1 MLVYRFGVRIILS
14 LVFYFYLCQ
23 SPYRTKHAE
32 SFGYHGISSAVL
44 ASLRDRVIYYSNIGE
59 LRSERH
65 KFKISDW
72 ASRGYTT
79 LPSRQSYQSSS
90 SRISPSNY
98 WSSPRRELYIW
109 GFTYPNFTQDS
120 PSGYRFSPRSKLSY
134 RWNGYS
140 RFSQRFN
147 WPSVLLNCS
156 QPMGFLSDNSETHP
170 KVGPWLWGQPFAL
183 YLLQ

>member
-1 MLVYRFGVRIILS
+1 MDQIGEFMVFASFQDWSSFEKPGFSSVMNRQWLYWASAFSLGSAYLLDFVHTILSFIFYFESMLVYRFGVRIILS

-98 WSSPRRELYIW
+98 
-109 GFTYPNFTQDS
+109 
-120 PSGYRFSPRSKLSY
+120 
-134 RWNGYS
+134 
-140 RFSQRFN
+140 
-147 WPSVLLNCS
+147 
-156 QPMGFLSDNSETHP
+156 
-170 KVGPWLWGQPFAL
+170 
-183 YLLQ
+183 